1 MRNIIFSIIITF
13 SISLFSFSF
22 CNAEVPD
29 LERAESYQSDIPV
42 KVIKRVPLPRGYH
55 EGLFWD
61 GENIWVNNGEKINT
75 WVVDPD
81 TGKVLSEI
89 IPPGTFSEGITMA
102 DDGSFWTT
110 DWDEKKLYRV
120 KIEAGKMEV
129 EYDISLEP
137 AYPTGVVWTGKK
149 LYVLTWERGLGT
161 KYYLMQLSDKERMS
175 RKMRIK
181 RIHEPSQ
188 LAWDGKHLW
197 VTSWFSQ
204 LIYKIDVDT
213 FRALGS
219 FKSPVSDTTGIAW
232 DGKYFWI
239 TGTRS
244 DLYQVE
250 LQK

>member
-1 MRNIIFSIIITF
+1 MKIIILF
-13 SISLFSFSF
+13 LSILLSSATLS
-22 CNAEVPD
+22 NADVPD
-29 LERAESYQSDIPV
+29 LERAETYQSDIPV
-42 KVIKRVPLPRGYH
+42 KIIKKVPLPKGYH

-61 GENIWVNNGEKINT
+61 GENIWVNNGENKNT
-75 WVVDPD
+75 WIIDPD
-81 TGKVLSEI
+81 TGELLSQI
-89 IPPGTFSEGITMA
+89 TPPGTFSEGITMA
-102 DDGSFWTT
+102 DDGSFWIT
-110 DWDEKKLYRV
+110 DWDDKKLYKV
-120 KIEAGKMEV
+120 KVEGGKMAV
-129 EYDISLEP
+129 EYDILLEP
-137 AYPTGVVWTGKK
+137 ARPTGVVWTGEN
-149 LYVLTWERGLGT
+149 LYVLTWVRGMGT
-161 KYYLMQLSDKERMS
+161 KYYLMQLGEDEHMF

-197 VTSWFSQ
+197 ITSWFSQ
-204 LIYKIDVDT
+204 LVYKIDVDT

-250 LQK
+250 LTD